1 MKHDPALKG
10 FSHVIL
16 DEIHERTTE
25 SDFVITLLKQV
36 IPKVSF
42 NSIVSLYNI
51 KFNVYTYI
59 AFYRYFIQIY
69 FSRYSCNLHYFPT
82 LICYIF
88 YLICYIFY
96 LIYYYLYIIFYL
108 FCRE

>member
-42 NSIVSLYNI
+42 NDAMLLL
-51 KFNVYTYI
+51 
-59 AFYRYFIQIY
+59 Q
-69 FSRYSCNLHYFPT
+69 
-82 LICYIF
+82 
-88 YLICYIFY
+88 
-96 LIYYYLYIIFYL
+96 
-108 FCRE
+108 